1 MTGDVIAWAATG
13 LLTSVIAPVL
23 LLISRTSR
31 WDRIA
36 IPGGLAFPV
45 FLVLHGLIAYL
56 LTLRPTVPVWLA
68 LHVVLLAGAL
78 LFWLPIFGHTRRLS
92 DPLRVLY
99 LFLSMPPLDLTGV
112 LVIVLGDHAGGLAMI
127 VAMLPAALITLV
139 VTWRWV
145 ANEDAVLT
153 VDS

>member
-1 MTGDVIAWAATG
+1 VITDILAWTVTG
-13 LLTSVIAPVL
+13 LLTSVIAPALVV
-23 LLISRTSR
+23 TTGAAVN

-36 IPGGLAFPV
+36 VPGGMAFPG
-45 FLVLHGLIAYL
+45 FIVLHGLITYL
-56 LTLRPTVPVWLA
+56 LTLHPTVLAWLA

-92 DPLRVLY
+92 DPVRVLY

-127 VAMLPAALITLV
+127 VAMLPTALITLF
-139 VTWRWV
+139 VTWHWV
-145 ANEDAVLT
+145 VSEDAVLP
-153 VDS
+153 D